1 MTSVRGVKAGWLD
14 TSEKRA
20 VPGVDACG
28 TADQVKPASDDAG
41 FCFCDLDFA
50 ESGMVV
56 LLDVAGLSKS
66 FGALKAVDGISFQ
79 VGAGEAFG
87 LLGPNGAGKSTTMM
101 MIAGLLDPDAG
112 SVCLGGR
119 VLLRQERQTRL
130 ELGVV
135 PQDLAIYPDLTAREN
150 LQFFGRLYQLGGQRL
165 RDRVEAALQQTGL
178 HGRADDYAGHFSG
191 GMKRRL
197 NFAAAI
203 LHEPRLLILDEPTVG
218 VDPQSRSHLLDCVR
232 QLQQTGTAIIYASH
246 YMEEV
251 QQLCSRAA
259 IVDHGRLL
267 VCDAIDSLLR
277 QIPWEVELRVEFGSL
292 PPSFAPACGVNVER
306 EGEDGVLR
314 LQSDSGMGREA
325 ATEVTVLLQQ
335 LASAGVPLRS
345 IRTHDPSL
353 ERLFLKLTG
362 SRLRD

>member
-1 MTSVRGVKAGWLD
+1 MTRVFVFVAG
-14 TSEKRA
+14 
-20 VPGVDACG
+20 
-28 TADQVKPASDDAG
+28 
-41 FCFCDLDFA
+41 DLA
-50 ESGMVV
+50 ESGMAV
-56 LLDVAGLSKS
+56 LLDVAGLCKS

-112 SVCLGGR
+112 TVHLGGQ
-119 VLLRQERQTRL
+119 LMLRQERQTRL

-150 LQFFGRLYQLGGQRL
+150 LNFFGRLYQLGGQRL

-178 HGRADDYAGHFSG
+178 DGRADDYAGHFSG

-232 QLQQTGTAIIYASH
+232 QLQQSGTAIIYASH

-251 QQLCSRAA
+251 QQLCSRVA

-267 VCDAIDSLLR
+267 VCDAIEVLLS
-277 QIPWEVELRVEFGSL
+277 QIPWEVELRVEFRTV
-292 PPSFAPACGVNVER
+292 PRSFVTSSGVQIER
-306 EGEDGVLR
+306 DGEEGVLR
-314 LQSDSGMGREA
+314 LQSDAGVGSGA
-325 ATEVTVLLQQ
+325 AAAVTVLLQQ
-335 LASAGVPLRS
+335 LATAGIPLRS

-353 ERLFLKLTG
+353 ERLFLRLTG